1 MPLKT
6 LPYFHRIA
14 LRQRFADHLAQARDS
29 LDDEE
34 HRWLQGWLQAPGPDA
49 PRIDRLSAITAS
61 AHASELTAS
70 LLLSRSTHPRVFFYH
85 PLLGLLRF
93 EDRTQLKHHLVELL
107 SSGHPHVLLHYIC
120 ACKFFVFL
128 IYFIECFFHDDFL
141 ISYSDY
147 IISYNFKLVNPFI

>member
-6 LPYFHRIA
+6 LPYFHRVA

-70 LLLSRSTHPRVFFYH
+70 LLLSRSTHPRVFL
-85 PLLGLLRF
+85 PPVAGAAALR
-93 EDRTQLKHHLVELL
+93 RPYPAQA
-107 SSGHPHVLLHYIC
+107 P
-120 ACKFFVFL
+120 
-128 IYFIECFFHDDFL
+128 
-141 ISYSDY
+141 
-147 IISYNFKLVNPFI
+147 PR

>member
-6 LPYFHRIA
+6 LPYFHRVA

-93 EDRTQLKHHLVELL
+93 DRLGQPAAEVAPRLGRVDLVVAPAQE
-107 SSGHPHVLLHYIC
+107 GIVIG
-120 ACKFFVFL
+120 AEAVAVFAV
-128 IYFIECFFHDDFL
+128 DADA
-141 ISYSDY
+141 
-147 IISYNFKLVNPFI
+147 VTA